1 VIIGCPGGTGAGD
14 VMAGDTAVL
23 AADDVA
29 AVDAAVLDAGA
40 VAGEVTALVTAVV
53 AVEGVDGSA
62 TSTGS

>member
-1 VIIGCPGGTGAGD
+1 
-14 VMAGDTAVL
+14 MAGDTAVL